1 MTVRVA
7 AYYRVS
13 TQRQAKE
20 GLSLED
26 QQRAVR
32 SDCDARGEVIVEEYI
47 ERGVSGRTDE
57 RAELQRLLAD
67 ANSIPRPFD
76 AVVVHSFSRFFRDA
90 AILELT
96 VRGLRANGIQ
106 YRSITQPTGND
117 DAGSMIRQVFA
128 IFDEYGSKENAK
140 HVRRTMVAN
149 AKEGFWNGAAPP
161 YGYKT
166 IVAEVRGKKQ
176 KKKLEVDE
184 VEAPVVRRIFD
195 LASKGVGKSG
205 PLGVKKI
212 VTYLNHNGYRTRNG
226 NFWHIGPLHQL
237 LTRST
242 YKGVHQYNRS
252 DSRTRAKRSEDE
264 IVEVAVPPIVSVDQ
278 WSAVQEILR
287 SKNPKVSPPQTV
299 SGPILLTGMARC
311 AECGSAMTI
320 RTGKSGRYRYY
331 SCANAQARGK
341 AACSGLSVRMERL
354 DEAVTSALCERV
366 LEPSRLENLLREI
379 GDRMQEVDSRD
390 RGEMLRVEAELAE
403 AKLRLDRLHEA
414 IEKGIVDASDAQFA
428 SRIAKATTDR
438 DVAAVAKERI
448 VARRVSG
455 VDITP
460 DKVVAFGAVMRD
472 AITAGEIPFRKTYLR
487 LFVDEIRVGPE
498 VALIRGRHDRLR
510 SRVASGSPFDGGGM
524 VPITVQEW
532 RARRDSNP

>member
-1 MTVRVA
+1 MV
-7 AYYRVS
+7 
-13 TQRQAKE
+13 
-20 GLSLED
+20 
-26 QQRAVR
+26 
-32 SDCDARGEVIVEEYI
+32 
-47 ERGVSGRTDE
+47 
-57 RAELQRLLAD
+57 
-67 ANSIPRPFD
+67 
-76 AVVVHSFSRFFRDA
+76 
-90 AILELT
+90 
-96 VRGLRANGIQ
+96 
-106 YRSITQPTGND
+106 
-117 DAGSMIRQVFA
+117 RQVFA

-184 VEAPVVRRIFD
+184 VEAPVVRLIFD

-212 VTYLNHNGYRTRNG
+212 VSYLNDNAFRTRNG
-226 NFWHIGPLHQL
+226 NYWHIGPLHQL
-237 LTRST
+237 LTRAT

-278 WSAVQEILR
+278 WGAVQEILR
-287 SKNPKVSPPQTV
+287 SKNPRVNPPQTV
-299 SGPILLTGMARC
+299 SGPILLTGVARC
-311 AECGSAMTI
+311 AECGAAMTI

-331 SCANAQARGK
+331 SCANPQARGK
-341 AACSGLSVRMERL
+341 SACSGHSVRMGRL

-390 RGEMLRVEAELAE
+390 RGELLRVEAELAE

-414 IEKGIVDASDAQFA
+414 IERGIVDGSDPQFV

-448 VARRVSG
+448 LARRVNG

-487 LFVDEIRVGPE
+487 LLVDEIRVGPA

-510 SRVASGSPFDGGGM
+510 SRVAGGSPFAGGM
-524 VPITVQEW
+524 VPTTVQEW
-532 RARRDSNP
+532 RAGRDKDANAYTIEIML